1 MKTTVIDGDPML
13 FQIAAISPLGSKVC
27 LRMDDNNWTLIMSG
41 DFIMYDVLAWASVSV
56 TDCFDDY
63 RIESTLE
70 DNTILL
76 EVEIQHLVRAFKSV
90 ATAVIAVAKLIPVG
104 DNSYLRFELFDDE
117 ELQHCRLRHDVP
129 IEQLGR
135 DFETYEKPNVERP
148 ELKLVLND
156 VRNLRT
162 IVDKLCKIDNIF
174 TIEANAQGNLRVRLD
189 KDGMVKIE
197 SRFKCPPD
205 LKAEGEYPNGLSKSV
220 RVRAKALQKLLAG
233 LCNVRAKE
241 NSIWLCFVAESTL
254 VVHCLLECV
263 DESSEQQSITYY
275 VNLEVNL
282 KDEQSDDE
290 MLF

>member
-1 MKTTVIDGDPML
+1 MKTNVLDGDPML
-13 FQIAAISPLGSKVC
+13 FQIAAISPLGSQVC
-27 LRMDDNNWTLIMSG
+27 LKMDDNNWTFIMSG

-56 TDCFDDY
+56 FDCFENY
-63 RIESTLE
+63 RIESRLE
-70 DNTILL
+70 ENAIFLQ
-76 EVEIQHLVRAFKSV
+76 VEIQHLVRAFKSV
-90 ATAVIAVAKLIPVG
+90 ASAVTAVAKLVPVG
-104 DNSYLRFELFDDE
+104 DHSYLRFELFDDE
-117 ELQHCRLRHDVP
+117 ECQLCRLRHDVP

-135 DFETYEKPNVERP
+135 DYENYEKPHVDPP

-162 IVDKLCKIDNIF
+162 IVDKLCRIDNVF

-205 LKAEGEYPNGLSKSV
+205 LKAEEKYPDGLTKSV
-220 RVRAKALQKLLAG
+220 RVKAKALQKLLAG
-233 LCNVRAKE
+233 LCNARAKE

-254 VVHCLLECV
+254 VVHCLLESV
-263 DESSEQQSITYY
+263 DDSSEQQSVTYY
-275 VNLEVNL
+275 VNLEV
-282 KDEQSDDE
+282 KDEDIEDE